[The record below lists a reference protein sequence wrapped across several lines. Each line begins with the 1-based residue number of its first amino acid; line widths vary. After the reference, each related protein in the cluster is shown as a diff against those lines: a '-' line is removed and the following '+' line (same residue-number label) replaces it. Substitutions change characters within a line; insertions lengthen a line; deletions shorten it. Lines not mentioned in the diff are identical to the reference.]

1 MNRRQFTLATASAG
15 AALVCNGTAANAAP
29 ARAATAV
36 ATQFL
41 WVKNVEYAGFYLAD
55 ADGLFRNEGIA
66 PAFLAGGP
74 NLASVEAIVAG
85 GRADVGVDEFEKIVD
100 AVAHGADFVVFG
112 AIYQRSIAGL
122 LSLPKNPIRKAAD
135 ILDKRIGLQQGAK
148 IFIDGIL
155 RVNGLPPRYTEVP
168 VGFDP
173 DPLVQGAC
181 DGYLC
186 YVTSQPL
193 VLASRKIPY
202 VLTGFAQLGYSVY
215 AAALFCRRDY
225 LQKNRD
231 ALVRYTRALARGWQA
246 NRRDPDRGATLAVSV
261 YGAPLGLDLQQQ
273 IAQNKAQLPY
283 LESPQV
289 ERLGLLCVS
298 KDLVAG
304 PIYKTLR
311 ATGRAELPDPNRLV
325 DETIVRDAHA
335 GR

>member
-1 MNRRQFTLATASAG
+1 MNRRKFVLATASAG
-15 AALVCNGTAANAAP
+15 AAAAFARGAAP
-29 ARAATAV
+29 ARAASGVT
-36 ATQFL
+36 TQFL

-55 ADGLFRNEGIA
+55 DGGLFRDEGIT

-85 GRADVGVDEFEKIVD
+85 GRADVGVDEFEKVVD
-100 AVAHGADFVVFG
+100 AVAHGTDFVVFG

-148 IFIDGIL
+148 IFIDGIM
-155 RVNGLPPRYTEVP
+155 RVNGLPARYTEVP

-186 YVTSQPL
+186 YMTSQPL
-193 VLASRKIPY
+193 VLAARQIPY

-225 LQKNRD
+225 LEKNRD
-231 ALVRYTRALARGWQA
+231 TLVRYTRALAHGWQA
-246 NRRDPDRGATLAVSV
+246 DRRDPERGAELAVNT
-261 YGAPLGLDLQQQ
+261 YGAALGLDLQQQ

-283 LESPQV
+283 LESPEV
-289 ERLGLLCVS
+289 ERHGLLRIS
-298 KDLVAG
+298 KDQVAG

-311 ATGRAELPDPNRLV
+311 ATGRTALADPNRLI
-325 DETIVRDAHA
+325 DETIVRDARA